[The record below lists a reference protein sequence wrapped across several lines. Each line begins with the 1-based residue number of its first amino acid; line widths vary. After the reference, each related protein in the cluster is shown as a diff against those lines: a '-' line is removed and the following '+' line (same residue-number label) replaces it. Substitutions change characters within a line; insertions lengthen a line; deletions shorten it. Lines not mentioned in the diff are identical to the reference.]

1 MEVRDLDLSAKDLG
15 ILQSILNQYF
25 PDAQAWAYG
34 SRVTGKAR
42 PGSDLDVVVLVPR
55 ASPAFYEMREALVES
70 DISVR
75 VDLFVWG
82 EIPGQF
88 QEQIKEAFFILQ

>member
-42 PGSDLDVVVLVPR
+42 PGSDLDVVVLVPC
-55 ASPAFYEMREALVES
+55 ASPAFYEMREALAES